1 MRINRHTHLKSSTL
15 LSIKNRRKKKGE
27 KESTFKFK
35 YTKKHCRRSL
45 SFNQLSIHH
54 INPKIGAET
63 KFHKIIPLKFQK
75 KKKIEKNQKEGAI
88 LRAENDPSPGPIGK
102 SRSVDC
108 REEKKESRRLC
119 YGTLGLWAH
128 WLSLCPLT
136 PLEIKRWRGEVEVLA
151 FACRHR

>member
-75 KKKIEKNQKEGAI
+75 KKNRKKSKRRGDLTSRERSFAWSHRKEQIGR
-88 LRAENDPSPGPIGK
+88 LQRGEEGK
-102 SRSVDC
+102 SSP
-108 REEKKESRRLC
+108 LLWNF
-119 YGTLGLWAH
+119 GTLSSLT
-128 WLSLCPLT
+128 LSLSSHSV
-136 PLEIKRWRGEVEVLA
+136 GD
-151 FACRHR
+151 